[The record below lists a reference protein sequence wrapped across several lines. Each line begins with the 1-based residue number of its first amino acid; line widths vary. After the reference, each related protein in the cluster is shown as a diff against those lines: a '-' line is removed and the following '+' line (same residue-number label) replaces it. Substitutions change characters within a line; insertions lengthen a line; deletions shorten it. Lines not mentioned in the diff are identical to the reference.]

1 MTLTVAQPEISELPA
16 VIKTLAQWQRDG
28 APLQLHPGDLGWY
41 WQFGGEKT
49 AAAVRIWRRNG
60 ELLAVGLLDGPDLIR
75 VGMSPAADHDQ
86 ELAVRM
92 ISDFTDPARGVLPA
106 GPFHVEARVGVAL
119 QALLEGEGWEPGEA
133 WTPLR
138 RMLETPVENADLR
151 IEVISPG
158 REGVLTA
165 VHQSAFGSP
174 RFDVER
180 WRQLINGPAYEQAR
194 GLVGF
199 DEHDNAVAT
208 VTVWSA
214 GEGRPGLLEPMGVHA
229 DHRGHGYGRAI
240 SVAAAATLQ
249 ELGASSA
256 VVGTPSDNL
265 GAVATYVSAGFVPD
279 AESLDRRWTAA

>member
-1 MTLTVAQPEISELPA
+1 MTLVVAQPSLDELSE
-16 VIKTLAQWQRDG
+16 VVSTLAQWQYEG

-49 AAAVRIWRRNG
+49 AAAVRTWRRDG
-60 ELLAVGLLDGPDLIR
+60 ELLAVGLVDGPDLIR
-75 VGMSPAADHDQ
+75 IGMSQHADHDQ
-86 ELAVRM
+86 ELARRM
-92 ISDFTDPARGVLPA
+92 VSDFIDPARGVLPA
-106 GPFHVEARVGVAL
+106 GPFHVEARAGDAL

-138 RMLETPVENADLR
+138 RRLDTPVEDPGLR
-151 IEVISPG
+151 IEVIAPG
-158 REGVLTA
+158 REEVLTA

-180 WRQLINGPAYEQAR
+180 WRQLINGPAHDRAR

-240 SVAAAATLQ
+240 SVAAAAALQ

-265 GAVATYVSAGFVPD
+265 GAVATYVSAGFAPD
-279 AESLDRRWTAA
+279 AQSLDRRWTAA